1 VLLVSCRRSPVL
13 VYRIFFAYDSLVAV
27 EGDKEDLLMHLAPTG
42 SSTGC
47 SSKSFFLVHTTAH
60 LVGVNTAG
68 DEGYPVLWESSERP
82 DGVAKIV
89 PLSERLSGM
98 RGSVQHRRN
107 LAL

>member
-1 VLLVSCRRSPVL
+1 MRRLSGGYDRRSSK
-13 VYRIFFAYDSLVAV
+13 RFFFAD
-27 EGDKEDLLMHLAPTG
+27 
-42 SSTGC
+42 
-47 SSKSFFLVHTTAH
+47 TTAH
-60 LVGVNTAG
+60 LVGVNTTG

-98 RGSVQHRRN
+98 RGSIQQQHRRN